1 MPSIPQRNNNRSILQ
16 TPHIPWHIM
25 EAGWIHM
32 AQSHPKYLQNLPLA
46 SLQRQVKLQQQQNA
60 QKWSSDPHC
69 NICPAIESADHI
81 VLRCKL
87 AEALW
92 TKLGLNSIAIQCTDI
107 LQFVDEVLG
116 SSQGHLKLGWLICFA
131 ACAHNLWKARNDA
144 VFNWAN
150 TSVSNLL
157 QTNCLNLWENR
168 VKTADRAQIQGWITK
183 LN

>member
-1 MPSIPQRNNNRSILQ
+1 MSKEEGGLGIRDLKAHNLSLLMKLASKLLSGSPEPCFHWLRAQHLQNEIPILARPTD
-16 TPHIPWHIM
+16 TP
-25 EAGWIHM
+25 
-32 AQSHPKYLQNLPLA
+32 NLPLA

-144 VFNWAN
+144 VFN
-150 TSVSNLL
+150 
-157 QTNCLNLWENR
+157 
-168 VKTADRAQIQGWITK
+168 
-183 LN
+183 